1 MKPLLILLTGALIAS
16 TTLAKK
22 RADQWD
28 ITFDMLEA
36 QMNQEPV
43 HNTCLSPF
51 SMQLALALVNEG
63 ATGKTRKE
71 LKNVLPTDMQKAADN
86 VKNQKVLTTAQSIWI
101 NQNFAS
107 EVKPDFIQRNQK
119 KFEAEVRTIDFNPSS
134 AQAIN
139 AWCNEKTQGL
149 IPKALD
155 KVDASYSMILINA
168 LHFKAEWS
176 SPFNAKAT
184 SQKDFLLYDGTTKPV
199 DMMEQSAHFGYAEM
213 CHCQIVRLP
222 YKDSPY
228 AMYVVLPNQAENI
241 QSVLLNLKKE
251 WKHLDFSSTKVHLQ
265 LPRWKSDFSTSL
277 NQTLQQ
283 MGVKRMFSNR
293 ADFKG
298 ISRSGLRVSNVLQK
312 THINVDEKDTE
323 AAAVTAVIMVR
334 TSLARPE
341 KVVEM
346 NVNRP
351 FLYFLVDTETNTP
364 IFAGTQTWQ

>member
-16 TTLAKK
+16 TSLAKK

-36 QMNQEPV
+36 QMNQETV
-43 HNTCLSPF
+43 HNTCISPF

-71 LKNVLPTDMQKAADN
+71 LKNVLPTNMQKVAED
-86 VKNQKVLTTAQSIWI
+86 VKKQEVLTTAQSIWI

-107 EVKPDFIQRNQK
+107 EVKPTFTQACQK
-119 KFEAEVRTIDFNPSS
+119 KFDAEVSTISFNPSS
-134 AQAIN
+134 TQTIN

-155 KVDASYSMILINA
+155 KVDPSYSMILINA

-176 SPFNAKAT
+176 SPFNDKAT
-184 SQKDFLLYDGTTKPV
+184 SQKNFLLADGSIRPV
-199 DMMEQSAHFGYAEM
+199 DMMEQSARFGYAEM
-213 CHCQIVRLP
+213 CNCQIVRLP

-228 AMYVVLPNQAENI
+228 AMIVVLPNQAETP
-241 QSVLLNLKKE
+241 QSVLLFLKKE
-251 WKHLDFSSTKVHLQ
+251 WKNLNLTSTKVHLQ
-265 LPRWKSDFSTSL
+265 LPRWESDFSTSL
-277 NQTLQQ
+277 NQTLQK
-283 MGVKRMFSNR
+283 MGVKRIFSNK

-298 ISRSGLRVSNVLQK
+298 ISRSGLRVSDVLQK
-312 THINVDEKDTE
+312 THINVDEKGTE

-334 TSLARPE
+334 TSLGRPE